1 MLSEA
6 EESTFQFEDEPGS
19 PATTIASEQV
29 EGEEEEE
36 GEEEASIGTMLS
48 GIFTGSAE
56 NQRSHAIRNQ
66 EEEDLGEERE
76 SLSADAIRTRKP
88 HILYLEPDVEKAM
101 LAMYL
106 RPNTVFPVHLF
117 SPCIPKKV
125 HFIPANLDGLKV
137 YRVSCTAKD
146 LLKKISD
153 RRYFYMRT
161 TSKTGFRG
169 IRKVGTCQGSWC
181 CQNEE
186 CSFLK
191 TEKTKNTSH
200 FVNQAGL
207 KVCYSCGQFAGRSD
221 CGARKLVQYSF
232 GSDHALVYHFGYH
245 VCDLKQEISCDRE
258 YTRRWVEKYPNLSYR
273 NLRTTVVQQFLDEQD
288 GTGAQNAAERITYKA
303 YRHCKYKHGLTSDSA
318 QVSTQSIDAVVELK
332 IGSDK
337 LDKFYVYEVNNSAM
351 NNLPDFVVKSGK
363 TVLNFAVEMDQNGPQ
378 SILQDEDVYF
388 DGCHSR
394 CKEFISFGLWFRHPS
409 MRRVV
414 KLAGM
419 EMKKEDTEAITIFFS
434 RFNDMLRRI
443 TQKPDYNFNPKNLMM
458 DEAGANFAGVK
469 NVLGQKFV
477 DDKCI
482 TCQWHFM
489 RNMQEHKF
497 EIDEKFRED
506 FLRYAKELCRVKT
519 IPEFDLLYS
528 KMIEI
533 VNDSPEAGNFL
544 DWHYVRRLRT
554 FPAFRAALHSGANI
568 AEIGNALW
576 KPDHKLALVVAASND
591 INRMMQFEAD
601 YKKFTSGESFLRGQ
615 APTDVQRATAE
626 RRFQI
631 EQGRAFADILS
642 NQAAQQMQMEGQQNP
657 PVFRPSNSARHK
669 PKKKGKGVEGSA
681 PPQMRQ
687 PLTLSTLLERLT
699 QAKQVSAQPVPQER
713 NPAQPVLG
721 KGPEPRPNRPLPN
734 EKPFVQ
740 KIVGGVSVCQGC
752 PTKISKQPAPNDLV
766 FKLVAI
772 RPYREKSTKLWV
784 DRIANIYFHLELQC
798 LQNFNKDLN
807 LQDIR
812 ITQDEF
818 AALGEGHLQLLEQ
831 CGYLEHIIQLLEAEI
846 QVKSDNIFRINSH
859 NVNNFLD
866 FVQRITQTIALSAE
880 WKMESLFYLSGP
892 CSGGF

>member
-1 MLSEA
+1 
-6 EESTFQFEDEPGS
+6 
-19 PATTIASEQV
+19 
-29 EGEEEEE
+29 
-36 GEEEASIGTMLS
+36 MLS
-48 GIFTGSAE
+48 GIFTGSPE
-56 NQRSHAIRNQ
+56 NPRSHAIRN
-66 EEEDLGEERE
+66 LGEEEFGDE
-76 SLSADAIRTRKP
+76 SESSSANSIRMQKP
-88 HILYLEPDVEKAM
+88 HILYLEPEVEKAV
-101 LAMYL
+101 LEMYL
-106 RPNTVFPVHLF
+106 RPSTIFPIHLY
-117 SPCIPKKV
+117 SRCIPKKV

-137 YRVSCTAKD
+137 YRVSCTSKD
-146 LLKKISD
+146 LVKKTND
-153 RRYFYMRT
+153 RRWFYMRT
-161 TSKTGFRG
+161 TTKTGFRG
-169 IRKVGTCQGSWC
+169 VRKVGTCQGSWAC
-181 CQNEE
+181 ENEE

-191 TEKTKNTSH
+191 TEKVKNTAH
-200 FVNQAGL
+200 FVYQAGQR
-207 KVCYSCGQFAGRSD
+207 VCYSCGQFTASID
-221 CGARKLVQYSF
+221 CGARKMVICSF
-232 GSDHALVYHFGYH
+232 GSDHVLVYHFGYH
-245 VCDLKQEISCDRE
+245 KCDLKQEVSCDRE
-258 YTRRWVEKYPNLSYR
+258 YTRRWVEKYPNLSFR
-273 NLRTTVVQQFLDEQD
+273 NLRTTVVQQFLDEKD
-288 GTGAQNAAERITYKA
+288 GTGAQNAAEQITYKA

-318 QVSTQSIDAVVELK
+318 QVSTQSIDAVVQLK

-351 NNLPDFVVKSGK
+351 NNLPDFIVKSGT
-363 TVLNFAVEMDQNGPQ
+363 TVLKFAVEMDQNGPE

-394 CKEFISFGLWFRHPS
+394 CKDFISFGLWFRHPS

-419 EMKKEDTEAITIFFS
+419 ETKKEDTQAITIFFS
-434 RFNDMLRRI
+434 KFNDMLRRI
-443 TQKPDYNFNPKNLMM
+443 TQKSDYNFNPKNLMM

-489 RNMQEHKF
+489 RNMNEHKF
-497 EIDEKFRED
+497 EIAEEWREE
-506 FLRYAKELCRVKT
+506 FLNYAKELCIVKT

-528 KMIEI
+528 QMVDI
-533 VNDSPEAGNFL
+533 VEKSPGAGNFL

-576 KPDHKLALVVAASND
+576 KPEYKLALVVAASND

-601 YKKFTSGESFLRGQ
+601 YRKFSSGGSFLRGQ

-626 RRFQI
+626 RRFQM

-657 PVFRPSNSARHK
+657 PVFRPANSARHK

-681 PPQMRQ
+681 PVPPQVRQ

-713 NPAQPVLG
+713 NPGQPVLG

-807 LQDIR
+807 LQDIW
-812 ITQDEF
+812 ITQEEF

-846 QVKSDNIFRINSH
+846 QVHITYRNSSVLNIFT
-859 NVNNFLD
+859 FP
-866 FVQRITQTIALSAE
+866 F
-880 WKMESLFYLSGP
+880 FG
-892 CSGGF
+892 